1 MEGFKM
7 TGNQLY
13 KGLHRVN
20 GKWFE
25 TILELFESSAVSE
38 YQPRYL
44 YRFSATMQGSAL
56 TVLMESR
63 CYELQDVMQLVN
75 DFLKRYCM
83 IAFPKSGK
91 EDDA

>member
-1 MEGFKM
+1 MEEFKM

-25 TILELFESSAVSE
+25 TILELFELSVSE
-38 YQPRYL
+38 CQPRYL

-56 TVLMESR
+56 TVIMETR
-63 CYELQDVMQLVN
+63 CYELQDVIQLAN

-83 IAFPKSGK
+83 IAFPETRKGG
-91 EDDA
+91 

>member
-1 MEGFKM
+1 MEEFKM

-20 GKWFE
+20 GRWFE
-25 TILELFESSAVSE
+25 TILELFESSVVSE
-38 YQPRYL
+38 CQPRYL
-44 YRFSATMQGSAL
+44 YRFSATMQGSDL
-56 TVLMESR
+56 TVFMEKR

-83 IAFPKSGK
+83 IAFPETRSVSN
-91 EDDA
+91 E